1 MARKGINNPKNVV
14 NTVNSAKNSELI
26 RETTSWKVLAVLKT
40 FYDADSTEFKRYCE
54 ENKITREDWNEI
66 NYKRWLDPN
75 VRYIS
80 EDWSVFKLI
89 PNHWADD
96 LDAKDD
102 YPVASFKLV
111 KIEDWKKYEYIEK
124 NGKILETFCD
134 ANWSEFYHYCK
145 NNWIKREDWKDIH
158 INYWIDPNVTY
169 RTKRWKKLKL
179 VPHVWANIS
188 DERWDYD
195 DYSGATWYDLVEVKK
210 TRVKPQPEP
219 QPEPQPGPNPKPDEH
234 VVFEENVVLSD
245 VSESY
250 EDMISRMVENEI
262 NEEWH
267 NTSKFNVFKRGKLFL
282 MRGRIRKNK
291 IAEMKKNYQN
301 TPFTNNWLI
310 NAEMSTQAARHDL
323 EETLWKK
330 WVNRNAFWEIKR
342 EDLISEAE
350 IKAEGRWWK
359 PFKEMCQEYVA
370 WSITQIE
377 FQNRFNQLVKT
388 LWSKVPQGFISTNI
402 LEKLDAIKNDNKL
415 LEDIIKELK
424 DYLKPDDH
432 DKTSHFGAIRKRIDD
447 DFKRYRKDPRFRD
460 ELLKILW
467 NTEWLDEEALD
478 KKIEKFIRHEQA
490 LTNASMTNL
499 QIKLDL
505 LTGGKWAYQTNNKDR
520 ENWLFRFGNKLDK
533 MPRYW
538 QLATIAWICVSGTAV
553 AAGTAALFPAFTV
566 LWLNWAA
573 FAGTATMSSLVWA
586 KNFIKK
592 WTHHTKEQNTY
603 EKNLTRNY
611 EEEIAKM
618 KEWERIRDEKD
629 DEGKYTHNWFTRY
642 RAKRQLE
649 LYGKT
654 TQEHLQNENEGNTK
668 EISSVIYGLL
678 DRYDTLSDEERN
690 ALHCTLL
697 DAKARLEV
705 YWDKWHNFLK
715 SKDTNQIERDF
726 YELENALNLA
736 AGRVLNNPKATL
748 KDISLIMAYDE
759 DKKTVNYNDLLNL
772 YKKDYNS
779 ASKKFRWERAW
790 LAAKRW
796 LTTAGIT
803 FGTAYLTQAIT
814 WTWMHAKDAVAW
826 TPPTPDSTSTTNTWT
841 VMDNYWI
848 WKYELSGGNKIFQ
861 AAQDNISGLKATDSV
876 TLHLWSWT
884 DWTAVRAGS
893 SLLDHNTYLDKLDQV
908 KDVIAHSSLSN
919 KTDLINQINNW
930 FSTSG
935 FTNTDLHW
943 MRCLEAIEE
952 TVKGAWNFTGNLNI
966 SYDTALNIDSAV
978 AHDAASRMSQ
988 AFLEIS
994 TVVPGEPWREAVKGG
1009 AKWLV
1014 FGLPWFSNTFKRNND
1029 GKPKDKWPN
1038 DRWWGNTPPHPS
1050 NWGKWGDKWSD
1061 KWWDD
1066 TPPPPSN
1073 WGKWWNKWGNKWWDD
1088 TPPPP
1093 SSWGKSVKWS
1103 DTTPSLVVE
1112 DTWKDKWKDTP
1123 PSGWGKWGK
1132 SAWKSVIVIPAGGS
1146 DERDE
1151 TNKNT
1156 SKKEEVVTDELK
1168 KDVRSALY
1176 SSEYEPL
1183 LNEDRWR
1190 TRFKNSR
1197 YLAKIES
1204 AKDSWNKRFNNSPWA
1219 LARLEEVNDFRKR
1232 FPKTNFYD
1240 KGVIDSLKEEFKE
1253 NSYVLEKIEKE
1264 INGLNESWLNPEFK
1278 LYLEKPEI
1286 DKYRGKAKSL
1296 VDSAISEGSYG
1307 DIDHK
1312 VIIIKASDDL
1322 TIPFYVSEWSG
1333 DKLWV
1338 PVDRF
1343 YPFFWIWPGG
1353 RLNKWKES
1361 EINNYYGSP
1370 LLAAIAKEL
1379 NKRYDDKDI
1388 NPRNRK
1394 ENFSQ
1399 EFKDKANLWKNPVDN
1414 GTWWAYDNINEV
1426 LKEISQIK
1434 DSE

>member
-1 MARKGINNPKNVV
+1 M
-14 NTVNSAKNSELI
+14 
-26 RETTSWKVLAVLKT
+26 
-40 FYDADSTEFKRYCE
+40 
-54 ENKITREDWNEI
+54 
-66 NYKRWLDPN
+66 
-75 VRYIS
+75 
-80 EDWSVFKLI
+80 
-89 PNHWADD
+89 
-96 LDAKDD
+96 
-102 YPVASFKLV
+102 
-111 KIEDWKKYEYIEK
+111 
-124 NGKILETFCD
+124 
-134 ANWSEFYHYCK
+134 
-145 NNWIKREDWKDIH
+145 
-158 INYWIDPNVTY
+158 
-169 RTKRWKKLKL
+169 
-179 VPHVWANIS
+179 
-188 DERWDYD
+188 
-195 DYSGATWYDLVEVKK
+195 
-210 TRVKPQPEP
+210 
-219 QPEPQPGPNPKPDEH
+219 
-234 VVFEENVVLSD
+234 
-245 VSESY
+245 
-250 EDMISRMVENEI
+250 
-262 NEEWH
+262 
-267 NTSKFNVFKRGKLFL
+267 
-282 MRGRIRKNK
+282 
-291 IAEMKKNYQN
+291 
-301 TPFTNNWLI
+301 
-310 NAEMSTQAARHDL
+310 
-323 EETLWKK
+323 
-330 WVNRNAFWEIKR
+330 
-342 EDLISEAE
+342 
-350 IKAEGRWWK
+350 
-359 PFKEMCQEYVA
+359 
-370 WSITQIE
+370 
-377 FQNRFNQLVKT
+377 
-388 LWSKVPQGFISTNI
+388 
-402 LEKLDAIKNDNKL
+402 
-415 LEDIIKELK
+415 
-424 DYLKPDDH
+424 
-432 DKTSHFGAIRKRIDD
+432 
-447 DFKRYRKDPRFRD
+447 
-460 ELLKILW
+460 
-467 NTEWLDEEALD
+467 
-478 KKIEKFIRHEQA
+478 
-490 LTNASMTNL
+490 
-499 QIKLDL
+499 
-505 LTGGKWAYQTNNKDR
+505 
-520 ENWLFRFGNKLDK
+520 
-533 MPRYW
+533 
-538 QLATIAWICVSGTAV
+538 
-553 AAGTAALFPAFTV
+553 
-566 LWLNWAA
+566 
-573 FAGTATMSSLVWA
+573 
-586 KNFIKK
+586 
-592 WTHHTKEQNTY
+592 
-603 EKNLTRNY
+603 
-611 EEEIAKM
+611 
-618 KEWERIRDEKD
+618 
-629 DEGKYTHNWFTRY
+629 
-642 RAKRQLE
+642 
-649 LYGKT
+649 
-654 TQEHLQNENEGNTK
+654 
-668 EISSVIYGLL
+668 
-678 DRYDTLSDEERN
+678 
-690 ALHCTLL
+690 
-697 DAKARLEV
+697 
-705 YWDKWHNFLK
+705 WHNFLK
-715 SKDTNQIERDF
+715 SKDKNQIERDF
-726 YELENALNLA
+726 YNLENALDLSA
-736 AGRVLNNPKATL
+736 KRIIWSSATL
-748 KDISLIMAYDE
+748 KDLPAEIEAYQE
-759 DKKTVNYNDLLNL
+759 GKEVNYDDLL
-772 YKKDYNS
+772 KKYREDYNS
-779 ASKKFRWERAW
+779 ASKKFIFERTW
-790 LAAKRW
+790 LAAKW
-796 LTTAGIT
+796 WIITTGVT
-803 FGTAYLTQAIT
+803 FWSSMAIQAATGT
-814 WTWMHAKDAVAW
+814 WRFAKDAVAW

-919 KTDLINQINNW
+919 KTDLIRQVNSW

-952 TVKGAWNFTGNLNI
+952 TVKGAWNFAGNLNI
-966 SYDTALNIDSAV
+966 RYDTALNIDSAV

-1014 FGLPWFSNTFKRNND
+1014 LGLPWFSNTFKRNND

-1132 SAWKSVIVIPAGGS
+1132 SAWKSVMVIPTDES
-1146 DERDE
+1146 EERDE
-1151 TNKNT
+1151 TNENT
-1156 SKKEEVVTDELK
+1156 SEKEEVVTDELK

-1286 DKYRGKAKSL
+1286 DKYRDKAKSL